1 MGGKE
6 KTKHV
11 VIKYKN
17 ILPIKI
23 TIKDIPQIIEIYKSY
38 WGNRGLYD
46 YSSFKSII
54 EQNLS
59 YAFKIGDEIIGFCL
73 IENRINPR
81 IIEIDLLCIKKGFQG
96 NHFGENLLCFCI
108 NICRNLKFQNIAL
121 HVSTTNIP
129 ALTLYTKLG
138 FKINKVIKQY
148 YHDENPKD
156 NNAYYLTL
164 NI

>member
-96 NHFGENLLCFCI
+96 NHFGKNLLCFCI

-138 FKINKVIKQY
+138 FKINKVSKQY

-156 NNAYYLTL
+156 NNAYYMTL